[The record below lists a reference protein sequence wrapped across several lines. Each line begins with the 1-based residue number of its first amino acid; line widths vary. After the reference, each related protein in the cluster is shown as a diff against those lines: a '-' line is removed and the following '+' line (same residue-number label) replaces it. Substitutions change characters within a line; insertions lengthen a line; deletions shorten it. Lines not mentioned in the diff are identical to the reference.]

1 MGSPYDS
8 FSTQFSFP
16 QHNNADFRLRGG
28 NANRFGST
36 SGFRPSYQQQGS
48 TSSSST
54 GIGSITQILTFG
66 VFIYVFFVIASIAQS
81 AKDGGFRTGAR
92 ANPFPNDNSNPQISG
107 PNNISGPSE
116 AATFLQRNAS
126 NPQQQQDPGKYLLTP
141 DQQAEYQKWLLE
153 KQEEFQR
160 LQQQQQ
166 QQNSSSSSIG
176 IIKRGSSGTIPS
188 FEDEK

>member
-36 SGFRPSYQQQGS
+36 SGFRPSYQQQGNN
-48 TSSSST
+48 SSST

-81 AKDGGFRTGAR
+81 AKDGGFRAGAR

-107 PNNISGPSE
+107 PNNFNSSGPSE
-116 AATFLQRNAS
+116 ASTFLQRNVS
-126 NPQQQQDPGKYLLTP
+126 NPQQQQQDPGKYLLTP

-153 KQEEFQR
+153 KQ
-160 LQQQQQ
+160 
-166 QQNSSSSSIG
+166 NSS
-176 IIKRGSSGTIPS
+176 IKRGSSGTIPS